1 MEYNKKENNVAKYI
15 IITIGLII
23 GLTVLGSFLST
34 PYSDTTNEP
43 MLNRKDVLKQGFMS
57 GCSPNGENKQ
67 ACQCASDKVVDTY
80 SEQQISDI
88 SKELETTGKIPQ
100 SFMDIIKSCIEEVG
114 AV

>member
-1 MEYNKKENNVAKYI
+1 MSSTAK
-15 IITIGLII
+15 TVLII
-23 GLTVLGSFLST
+23 VGVFIVFGVIGSLFST

-67 ACQCASDKVVDTY
+67 ACQCAADKVVDTY